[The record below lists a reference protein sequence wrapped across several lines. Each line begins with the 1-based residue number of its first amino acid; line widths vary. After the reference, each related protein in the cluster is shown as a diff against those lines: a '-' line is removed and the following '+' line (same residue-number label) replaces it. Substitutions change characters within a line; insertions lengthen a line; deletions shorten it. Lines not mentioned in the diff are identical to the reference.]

1 MKKRIITKTEKE
13 KLCQANFGIPREI
26 HKLFKL
32 LSVKRGVTMRKM
44 YKEACEQYLDREIL
58 KTAKAELR

>member
-1 MKKRIITKTEKE
+1 MSKE
-13 KLCQANFGIPREI
+13 KLYQTNFGVPREI

-44 YKEACEQYLDREIL
+44 YREACERYLDEELL
-58 KTAKAELR
+58 KQQKAELR